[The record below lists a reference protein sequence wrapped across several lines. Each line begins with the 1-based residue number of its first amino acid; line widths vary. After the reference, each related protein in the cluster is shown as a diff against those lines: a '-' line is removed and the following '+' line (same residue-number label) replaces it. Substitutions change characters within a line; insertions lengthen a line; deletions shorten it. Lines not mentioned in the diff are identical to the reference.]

1 MIYLTTDEV
10 VRLHGL
16 LIQQSGGSPGVR
28 DRGLVDSAVYQ
39 PRATFGGHELH
50 PTLAE
55 KAAALGYSLAMNHAF
70 VDGNKRIAHAALEV
84 FLVLNGHHLDAGV
97 DEQEAKFLALAAG
110 QLSKPDFT
118 DWVRTHVVPITPTH
132 MTP

>member
-70 VDGNKRIAHAALEV
+70 IDGNKRIAHAALEM
-84 FLVLNGHHLDAGV
+84 FLVLNGYQLDAGV
-97 DEQEAKFLALAAG
+97 DEQETTFLELAAG
-110 QLSKPDFT
+110 LLSREDFAG
-118 DWVRTHVVPITPTH
+118 WVRAHVVPLTP
-132 MTP
+132 PP